1 MAAASL
7 IASSL
12 HPLNRDCPTLIV
24 APRLTRGLA
33 FFDGWDSLTPH
44 RVRGDEGLG
53 ARGKRLDLPR
63 ARADAVKCAAAKG
76 DADKQAALDL

>member
-53 ARGKRLDLPR
+53 ARGKGQG
-63 ARADAVKCAAAKG
+63 ARGKG
-76 DADKQAALDL
+76 LGARG